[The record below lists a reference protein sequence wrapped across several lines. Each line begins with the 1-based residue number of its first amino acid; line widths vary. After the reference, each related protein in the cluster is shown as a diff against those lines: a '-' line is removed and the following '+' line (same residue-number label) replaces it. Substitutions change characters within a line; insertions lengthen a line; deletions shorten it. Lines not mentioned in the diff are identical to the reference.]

1 MTFSVSGSLVAIV
14 TPMTE
19 EGLLDLPA
27 YEALIHWHMEQG
39 TDAIVAVGTSGESPT
54 VNVEEHLQLIE
65 TAVKTAAGR
74 IPVIAGTGANS
85 TAEAVEL
92 TQEAQRLGADAS
104 LQVVPYYNKPTQ
116 AGLYEH
122 YRAIAESCDLP
133 IIPYN
138 VPGRTVAD
146 LQTETTVRLA
156 QIPNVVG
163 IKDATGNLERGQWLI
178 RELPDDFAVYSG
190 DDATAVGLMLMGG
203 RGNVSVTANVMP
215 KAMAELC
222 RLAMAG
228 QAREAAALNRWLL
241 PLHRL
246 MFVEPNPVPVKW
258 ALWRM
263 AKIKAGIR
271 LPLVGLSE
279 AHQREL
285 ESVLLSL
292 GVCS

>member
-19 EGLLDLPA
+19 AGLLDLPA
-27 YEALIHWHMEQG
+27 YEALIHWHIGQG

-54 VNVEEHLQLIE
+54 VSVEEHLQLIE
-65 TAVKTAAGR
+65 TAVRTTAGR
-74 IPVIAGTGANS
+74 TPVIAGTGANS

-116 AGLYEH
+116 EGLYEH
-122 YRAIAESCDLP
+122 FRAIAESCDIP
-133 IIPYN
+133 IILYN

-156 QIPNVVG
+156 QIPNIVG

-258 ALWRM
+258 AMWRM
-263 AKIKAGIR
+263 GKIKAGIR

-279 AHQREL
+279 PHQREL

>member
-1 MTFSVSGSLVAIV
+1 
-14 TPMTE
+14 
-19 EGLLDLPA
+19 
-27 YEALIHWHMEQG
+27 
-39 TDAIVAVGTSGESPT
+39 
-54 VNVEEHLQLIE
+54 
-65 TAVKTAAGR
+65 
-74 IPVIAGTGANS
+74 
-85 TAEAVEL
+85 
-92 TQEAQRLGADAS
+92 
-104 LQVVPYYNKPTQ
+104 
-116 AGLYEH
+116 
-122 YRAIAESCDLP
+122 
-133 IIPYN
+133 
-138 VPGRTVAD
+138 
-146 LQTETTVRLA
+146 
-156 QIPNVVG
+156 VG

-246 MFVEPNPVPVKW
+246 MFIEPNPVPVKW

>member
-19 EGLLDLPA
+19 DGLLDLPA
-27 YEALIHWHMEQG
+27 YEALIEWHIEQG

-54 VNVEEHLQLIE
+54 VNVEEHLQLVE

-74 IPVIAGTGANS
+74 IPVITGTGANS

-92 TQEAQRLGADAS
+92 TQEAQRLGAYAS

-116 AGLYEH
+116 DGLYEH
-122 YRAIAESCDLP
+122 FRAIAESCDLP
-133 IIPYN
+133 IVLYN

-156 QIPNVVG
+156 QIPHIVG
-163 IKDATGNLERGQWLI
+163 IKDATGNLERGQWRI

-279 AHQREL
+279 THQREL